1 MVLLATDNYN
11 YDPNNGWQ
19 YRQREHSDIDA
30 KCGILWFIGIFV
42 IVFTMYIL
50 CISNETKDE
59 TDIREESVTMIELKG
74 EDYIKFSEGLD
85 NDKAIYELIK
95 QAVIYNGLAQ
105 QEAVTEDDV
114 FRSNAITTEVYKRM
128 N

>member
-1 MVLLATDNYN
+1 MVLLATNNYN
-11 YDPNNGWQ
+11 HDPNNGWQ
-19 YRQREHSDIDA
+19 YRQREYSDIDA
-30 KCGILWFIGIFV
+30 KCGILWFIGTFI

-59 TDIREESVTMIELKG
+59 TDMREESVTMIELKG
-74 EDYIKFSEGLD
+74 EDYIKFIEGLD

-114 FRSNAITTEVYKRM
+114 FRYNAITNEVYKRM

>member
-11 YDPNNGWQ
+11 HDPNNGWQ
-19 YRQREHSDIDA
+19 YRQREYSDIDA

-59 TDIREESVTMIELKG
+59 TDMREESVTMIELKG
-74 EDYIKFSEGLD
+74 EDYIKFIEGLD

-114 FRSNAITTEVYKRM
+114 FRYNAITNEVYKRM

>member
-1 MVLLATDNYN
+1 MNV
-11 YDPNNGWQ
+11 
-19 YRQREHSDIDA
+19 
-30 KCGILWFIGIFV
+30 KCGILWFVDVFA

-50 CISNETKDE
+50 CISNDAKGE
-59 TDIREESVTMIELKG
+59 TDKREESVTMIELKG
-74 EDYIKFSEGLD
+74 GEYIKFIEGLD

-114 FRSNAITTEVYKRM
+114 FRYNAITNEVYKRM

>member
-1 MVLLATDNYN
+1 MVLLATNNYN
-11 YDPNNGWQ
+11 HDPNNGWQ
-19 YRQREHSDIDA
+19 YRQREYSDIDA
-30 KCGILWFIGIFV
+30 KCGILWFIGTFV

-50 CISNETKDE
+50 CISSETKDE
-59 TDIREESVTMIELKG
+59 TDMREESVTMIELKG
-74 EDYIKFSEGLD
+74 EDYIKFIEGLD

-114 FRSNAITTEVYKRM
+114 FRYNAITNEVYKRM

>member
-1 MVLLATDNYN
+1 MTTDNYN
-11 YDPNNGWQ
+11 YDPNNEWQ
-19 YRQREHSDIDA
+19 YRQREYSDIDA

-59 TDIREESVTMIELKG
+59 TDMREESVTMIELKG
-74 EDYIKFSEGLD
+74 EDYIKFIEGLD

-114 FRSNAITTEVYKRM
+114 FRYNAITNEVYKRM

>member
-1 MVLLATDNYN
+1 MVLLATNNYN
-11 YDPNNGWQ
+11 HDPNNGWQ
-19 YRQREHSDIDA
+19 YRQREYSDIDA

-50 CISNETKDE
+50 CISNETKEE
-59 TDIREESVTMIELKG
+59 TDMREESVTMIELKG
-74 EDYIKFSEGLD
+74 EDYIKFIEGLD

-114 FRSNAITTEVYKRM
+114 FHYNAITNEVYKRM

>member
-11 YDPNNGWQ
+11 YDSNNGWQ
-19 YRQREHSDIDA
+19 YRQREYSDIDA

-50 CISNETKDE
+50 CISNETKEE
-59 TDIREESVTMIELKG
+59 TDMGEESVTMIELKG
-74 EDYIKFSEGLD
+74 EDYIKFIEGLD

-114 FRSNAITTEVYKRM
+114 FRYNAITNEVYKRM

>member
-1 MVLLATDNYN
+1 MATNNYN
-11 YDPNNGWQ
+11 HDPNNGWQ
-19 YRQREHSDIDA
+19 YRQREYSDIDA

-42 IVFTMYIL
+42 IVFTMYVL

-59 TDIREESVTMIELKG
+59 TDMREESVTMIELKG
-74 EDYIKFSEGLD
+74 EDYIKFIEGLD

-114 FRSNAITTEVYKRM
+114 FRYNAITNEVYKRM

>member
-1 MVLLATDNYN
+1 MATDNYN
-11 YDPNNGWQ
+11 HDPNNGWQ
-19 YRQREHSDIDA
+19 YRQREYSDIDA

-50 CISNETKDE
+50 CISSETKDE
-59 TDIREESVTMIELKG
+59 TDMREESVTMIELKG
-74 EDYIKFSEGLD
+74 EDYIKFIEGLD

-114 FRSNAITTEVYKRM
+114 FRYNAITNEVYKRM

>member
-1 MVLLATDNYN
+1 MATNNYN
-11 YDPNNGWQ
+11 HDPNNGWQ
-19 YRQREHSDIDA
+19 YRQREYSDIDA

-59 TDIREESVTMIELKG
+59 TDMREESVTMIELKG
-74 EDYIKFSEGLD
+74 EDYIKFIEGLD

-114 FRSNAITTEVYKRM
+114 FRYNAITNEVYKRM

>member
-1 MVLLATDNYN
+1 MATNNYN
-11 YDPNNGWQ
+11 HAPNNGWQ
-19 YRQREHSDIDA
+19 YRQREYSDIDA

-42 IVFTMYIL
+42 IVFTMYVL

-59 TDIREESVTMIELKG
+59 TDMREESVTMIELKG
-74 EDYIKFSEGLD
+74 EDYIKFIEGLD

-114 FRSNAITTEVYKRM
+114 FRYNAITNEVYKRM

>member
-1 MVLLATDNYN
+1 
-11 YDPNNGWQ
+11 
-19 YRQREHSDIDA
+19 
-30 KCGILWFIGIFV
+30 
-42 IVFTMYIL
+42 MYIL

-59 TDIREESVTMIELKG
+59 TDMREESVTMIELKG
-74 EDYIKFSEGLD
+74 EDYIKFIEGLD

-114 FRSNAITTEVYKRM
+114 FRYNAITNEVYKRM
-128 N
+128 NQRAISPLLFFIQIR

>member
-1 MVLLATDNYN
+1 MVLLATNNYN
-11 YDPNNGWQ
+11 HDPNNGWQ
-19 YRQREHSDIDA
+19 YRQREYSDIDA

-50 CISNETKDE
+50 RISNETKEE
-59 TDIREESVTMIELKG
+59 TDMREESVTMIELKG
-74 EDYIKFSEGLD
+74 EDYIKFIEGLD

-114 FRSNAITTEVYKRM
+114 FRYNAITNEVYKRM

>member
-1 MVLLATDNYN
+1 MVLLATNNYN
-11 YDPNNGWQ
+11 HDPNNGWQ
-19 YRQREHSDIDA
+19 YRQREYSDIDA

-74 EDYIKFSEGLD
+74 EDYIKFIEGLD

-114 FRSNAITTEVYKRM
+114 FRYNAITNEVYKRM

>member
-1 MVLLATDNYN
+1 MATNNYN
-11 YDPNNGWQ
+11 HDPNNGWQ
-19 YRQREHSDIDA
+19 YRQREYSDIDA
-30 KCGILWFIGIFV
+30 KCGILWFIGTFV

-50 CISNETKDE
+50 CISNETKEE
-59 TDIREESVTMIELKG
+59 TDMREESVTMIELKG
-74 EDYIKFSEGLD
+74 EDYIKFIEGLD

-114 FRSNAITTEVYKRM
+114 FRYNAITNEVYKRM

>member
-1 MVLLATDNYN
+1 MATNNYSH
-11 YDPNNGWQ
+11 DPNNGWQ
-19 YRQREHSDIDA
+19 YRQREYSDIDA

-59 TDIREESVTMIELKG
+59 TDMREESVTMIELKG
-74 EDYIKFSEGLD
+74 EDYIKFIEGLD

-114 FRSNAITTEVYKRM
+114 FRYNAITNEVYKRM

>member
-1 MVLLATDNYN
+1 MATNNYN
-11 YDPNNGWQ
+11 HDPSNGWQ
-19 YRQREHSDIDA
+19 YRQREYSDIDA

-59 TDIREESVTMIELKG
+59 TDMREESVTMIELKG
-74 EDYIKFSEGLD
+74 EDYIKFIEGLD

-114 FRSNAITTEVYKRM
+114 FRYNAITNEVYKRM

>member
-11 YDPNNGWQ
+11 HDPNNGWQ
-19 YRQREHSDIDA
+19 YRQREYSDIDA
-30 KCGILWFIGIFV
+30 KCGILWFIGTFI

-59 TDIREESVTMIELKG
+59 TDMREESVTMIELKG
-74 EDYIKFSEGLD
+74 EDYIKFIEGLD

-114 FRSNAITTEVYKRM
+114 FRYNAITNEVYKRM

>member
-1 MVLLATDNYN
+1 MATNNYN
-11 YDPNNGWQ
+11 HDPNNGWQ
-19 YRQREHSDIDA
+19 YRQREYSDIDA

-50 CISNETKDE
+50 CISNETKE
-59 TDIREESVTMIELKG
+59 KTDMREESVTMIELKG
-74 EDYIKFSEGLD
+74 EDYIKFIEGLD

-114 FRSNAITTEVYKRM
+114 FRYNAITNEVYKRM

>member
-1 MVLLATDNYN
+1 MTTDNYN

-19 YRQREHSDIDA
+19 YRQREYSDIDA

-59 TDIREESVTMIELKG
+59 TDMREESVTMIELKG
-74 EDYIKFSEGLD
+74 EDYIKFIEGLD

-114 FRSNAITTEVYKRM
+114 FRYNAITNEVYKRM

>member
-1 MVLLATDNYN
+1 MTTNNYN
-11 YDPNNGWQ
+11 HDPNNGWQ
-19 YRQREHSDIDA
+19 YRQREYSDIDA

-42 IVFTMYIL
+42 IVFTMYVL

-59 TDIREESVTMIELKG
+59 TDMREESVTMIELKG
-74 EDYIKFSEGLD
+74 EDYIKFIEGLD

-114 FRSNAITTEVYKRM
+114 FRYNAITNEVYKRM

>member
-1 MVLLATDNYN
+1 MATNNYN
-11 YDPNNGWQ
+11 HDPNNGWQ
-19 YRQREHSDIDA
+19 YRQREYSDIDA

-50 CISNETKDE
+50 CISSETKDE
-59 TDIREESVTMIELKG
+59 TDMREESVTMIELKG
-74 EDYIKFSEGLD
+74 EDYIKFIEGLD

-114 FRSNAITTEVYKRM
+114 FRYNAITNEVYKRM

>member
-1 MVLLATDNYN
+1 MVTNNYN
-11 YDPNNGWQ
+11 YDPSNGWQ
-19 YRQREHSDIDA
+19 YKQQVHSDIDV
-30 KCGILWFIGIFV
+30 KCGILWFVGVFA

-50 CISNETKDE
+50 CISNDTKGE
-59 TDIREESVTMIELKG
+59 TDKREESVTMIELCG
-74 EDYIKFSEGLD
+74 QDYIKFIEGLD

-105 QEAVTEDDV
+105 QEAVTEDDI
-114 FRSNAITTEVYKRM
+114 FRYNAITNEVYKRM

>member
-1 MVLLATDNYN
+1 MALLTTDNYN

-19 YRQREHSDIDA
+19 YRQREYSDIDA

-59 TDIREESVTMIELKG
+59 TDMREESVTMIELKG
-74 EDYIKFSEGLD
+74 EDYIKFIEGLD

-114 FRSNAITTEVYKRM
+114 FRYNAITNEVYKRM

>member
-1 MVLLATDNYN
+1 MATNNYN
-11 YDPNNGWQ
+11 HDPNNGWQ
-19 YRQREHSDIDA
+19 YRQREYSDIDA
-30 KCGILWFIGIFV
+30 KCGILWFIGTFV

-59 TDIREESVTMIELKG
+59 TDMREESVTMIELKG
-74 EDYIKFSEGLD
+74 EDYIKFIEGLD

-114 FRSNAITTEVYKRM
+114 FRYNAITNEVYKRM

>member
-1 MVLLATDNYN
+1 MVLLATNNYN
-11 YDPNNGWQ
+11 HDPNNGWQ
-19 YRQREHSDIDA
+19 YRQREYSDIDA

-42 IVFTMYIL
+42 IVFTMYVL

-59 TDIREESVTMIELKG
+59 TDMREESVTMIELKG
-74 EDYIKFSEGLD
+74 EDYIKFIEGLD

-114 FRSNAITTEVYKRM
+114 FRYNAITNEVYKRM

>member
-1 MVLLATDNYN
+1 MVLLATNNYN
-11 YDPNNGWQ
+11 HDPSNGWQ
-19 YRQREHSDIDA
+19 YRQREYSDIDA

-59 TDIREESVTMIELKG
+59 TDMREESVTMIELKG
-74 EDYIKFSEGLD
+74 EDYIKFIEGLD

-105 QEAVTEDDV
+105 QEAVAEDDV
-114 FRSNAITTEVYKRM
+114 FRYNAITNEVYKRM

>member
-1 MVLLATDNYN
+1 MATNNYN
-11 YDPNNGWQ
+11 HDPNNGWQ
-19 YRQREHSDIDA
+19 YRQREYSDIDA

-42 IVFTMYIL
+42 IVFAMYIL

-59 TDIREESVTMIELKG
+59 TDMREESVTMIELKG
-74 EDYIKFSEGLD
+74 EDYIKFIEGLD

-114 FRSNAITTEVYKRM
+114 FRYNAITNEVYKRM

>member
-1 MVLLATDNYN
+1 MVLLATNNYN
-11 YDPNNGWQ
+11 HDPNNGWQ
-19 YRQREHSDIDA
+19 YRQREYSDIDA
-30 KCGILWFIGIFV
+30 KCGILWFIGTFV

-59 TDIREESVTMIELKG
+59 TDMREESVTMIELKG
-74 EDYIKFSEGLD
+74 EDYIKFIEGLD

-114 FRSNAITTEVYKRM
+114 FRYNAITNEVYKRM

>member
-19 YRQREHSDIDA
+19 YRQREYSDADA
-30 KCGILWFIGIFV
+30 KCGILWFVSIFV

-50 CISNETKDE
+50 CISNDTKEE
-59 TDIREESVTMIELKG
+59 TDMREESVTMIELKG
-74 EDYIKFSEGLD
+74 EDYIKFIEGLD

-105 QEAVTEDDV
+105 QEAVAEDDV
-114 FRSNAITTEVYKRM
+114 FRYNAITNEVYKRM

>member
-1 MVLLATDNYN
+1 MATDNYN
-11 YDPNNGWQ
+11 YDSNNGWQ
-19 YRQREHSDIDA
+19 YRQREYSDIDA

-50 CISNETKDE
+50 CISNETKEE
-59 TDIREESVTMIELKG
+59 TDMGEESVTMIELKG
-74 EDYIKFSEGLD
+74 EDYIKFIEGLD

-114 FRSNAITTEVYKRM
+114 FRYNAITNEVYKRM

>member
-1 MVLLATDNYN
+1 MATDNYN
-11 YDPNNGWQ
+11 HDPNNGWQ
-19 YRQREHSDIDA
+19 YRQREYSDIDA

-59 TDIREESVTMIELKG
+59 TDMREESVTMIELKG
-74 EDYIKFSEGLD
+74 EDYIKFIEGLD

-114 FRSNAITTEVYKRM
+114 FRYNAITNEVYKRM

>member
-1 MVLLATDNYN
+1 MVLLATNNYN
-11 YDPNNGWQ
+11 HDPNNGWQ
-19 YRQREHSDIDA
+19 YRQREYSDIDA

-42 IVFTMYIL
+42 IVFAMYIL

-59 TDIREESVTMIELKG
+59 TDMREESVTMIELKG
-74 EDYIKFSEGLD
+74 EDYIKFIEGLD

-114 FRSNAITTEVYKRM
+114 FRYNAITNEVYKRM

>member
-1 MVLLATDNYN
+1 MATNNYN
-11 YDPNNGWQ
+11 HDPSNGWQ
-19 YRQREHSDIDA
+19 YRQREYSDIDA

-50 CISNETKDE
+50 CISNETKEE
-59 TDIREESVTMIELKG
+59 TDMREESVTMIELKG
-74 EDYIKFSEGLD
+74 EDYIKFIEGLD

-114 FRSNAITTEVYKRM
+114 FRYNAITNEVYKRM

>member
-74 EDYIKFSEGLD
+74 EDYIKFIEGLD

-114 FRSNAITTEVYKRM
+114 FRYNAITNEVYKRM

>member
-1 MVLLATDNYN
+1 MATNNYN
-11 YDPNNGWQ
+11 HDPNNGWQ
-19 YRQREHSDIDA
+19 YRQREYSDIDA

-50 CISNETKDE
+50 CISNETKEE
-59 TDIREESVTMIELKG
+59 TDMREESVTMIELKG
-74 EDYIKFSEGLD
+74 EDYIKFIEGLD

-114 FRSNAITTEVYKRM
+114 FRYNAITNEVYKRM

>member
-1 MVLLATDNYN
+1 MATDNYN
-11 YDPNNGWQ
+11 YNPNNGWQ
-19 YRQREHSDIDA
+19 YRQREYSDIDA
-30 KCGILWFIGIFV
+30 KCGILWYIGIFA

-50 CISNETKDE
+50 CISNDAKGE
-59 TDIREESVTMIELKG
+59 TDKREESVTMIELKG
-74 EDYIKFSEGLD
+74 EDYIKFIEGLD

-114 FRSNAITTEVYKRM
+114 FRYNAITNEVYKRM

>member
-1 MVLLATDNYN
+1 MATNNYN
-11 YDPNNGWQ
+11 HDPNNGWQ
-19 YRQREHSDIDA
+19 YRQREYSDIDA

-42 IVFTMYIL
+42 IVFTMYTL

-59 TDIREESVTMIELKG
+59 TDMREESVTMIELKG
-74 EDYIKFSEGLD
+74 EDYIKFIEGLD

-114 FRSNAITTEVYKRM
+114 FRYNAITNEVYKRM

>member
-1 MVLLATDNYN
+1 MATNNYN
-11 YDPNNGWQ
+11 HDPNNGWQ
-19 YRQREHSDIDA
+19 YRQREYSDIDA
-30 KCGILWFIGIFV
+30 KCGILWFIGTFV

-50 CISNETKDE
+50 CISSETKDE
-59 TDIREESVTMIELKG
+59 TDMREESVTMIELKG
-74 EDYIKFSEGLD
+74 EDYIKFIEGLD

-114 FRSNAITTEVYKRM
+114 FRYNAITNEVYKRM